1 MEVTVLIGA
10 HVSTAGG
17 LLNAVQRGTEKGCEA
32 IQIFNQSPRAWKPTA
47 YTEEDFAAF
56 KEAMADSK
64 IQSVVIHMI
73 YLINPAG
80 SDRTLR
86 RKSLASLTHAMRV
99 GDAIDAA
106 GVVIHPGALKGG
118 EREPAKKRSAQMIA
132 DALSDSERCPALL
145 ENTAGNDALLGRD
158 FAELG
163 DLIDLAGGG
172 DRLGLCI
179 DTCHLHASGYDV
191 RSKAG
196 VEALVDEMAKDVG
209 VDRLSYLHVN
219 DSRDACGSNRDRHAN
234 IGEGEIGKGGFRA
247 FLSEPR
253 LQGTP
258 AVLETPGPDGQG
270 SDRAEVSLARRL
282 WREGLRSRKQGA
294 SRK

>member
-1 MEVTVLIGA
+1 MLIGA

-17 LLNAVQRGTEKGCEA
+17 LVNAVERGSERGCES

-47 YTEEDFAAF
+47 YGPEDFAEF
-56 KEAMADSK
+56 REAMAESK
-64 IQSVVIHMI
+64 IESVVIHMI

-86 RKSLASLTHAMRV
+86 RKSLQSLTHAMRV
-99 GDAIDAA
+99 GDEIGAA

-118 EREPAKKRSAQMIA
+118 EREPAKKRSAQMIS
-132 DALSDSERCPALL
+132 DALSDSRECPALL
-145 ENTAGNDALLGRD
+145 ENTAGNEALLGRD

-179 DTCHLHASGYDV
+179 DTCHLHASGYDM
-191 RSKAG
+191 RSKPG
-196 VEALVDEMAKDVG
+196 IEAMVDEMESEVG
-209 VDRLSYLHVN
+209 LERLSYLHVN
-219 DSRDACGSNRDRHAN
+219 DSRDPCGSNRDRHAN
-234 IGEGEIGKGGFRA
+234 IGEGEIGRGGFRI

-258 AVLETPGPDGQG
+258 AVLETPGPEGQG
-270 SDRAEVSLARRL
+270 SDRDEVALTRRL
-282 WREGLRSRKQGA
+282 WREGLRSRKKKP
-294 SRK
+294 RKRA